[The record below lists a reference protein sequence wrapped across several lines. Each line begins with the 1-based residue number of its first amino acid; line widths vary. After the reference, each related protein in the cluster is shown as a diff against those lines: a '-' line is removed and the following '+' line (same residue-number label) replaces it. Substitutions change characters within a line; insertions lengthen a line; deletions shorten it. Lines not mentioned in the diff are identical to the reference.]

1 MSTSIVDEDIVLI
14 SNSYTDMTLDAKLL
28 NVVVPREF
36 VYLYTRDKI
45 IGGDGSQKILH
56 QFNLDFDRQVLAIQN
71 KKCKTRCSFFRE
83 VTKNIT
89 RQNEM
94 DLLLLLCQQT
104 VLGTVLQ
111 SVQSTLLK
119 HGICYLI
126 LDNKKATTVFINST
140 GLDDFSIKVK
150 KQMYLVDPCDPR
162 VIVNIFDICI
172 YLDSLKNSKDI
183 QANVTFHWR
192 V

>member
-1 MSTSIVDEDIVLI
+1 MSIVDEDIVLI
-14 SNSYTDMTLDAKLL
+14 SNSYTDMTLDAKMLDT
-28 NVVVPREF
+28 VVPREF

-45 IGGDGSQKILH
+45 IGGDSSQKILH

-111 SVQSTLLK
+111 SVQTTLLA
-119 HGICYLI
+119 HGIYYLI
-126 LDNKKATTVFINST
+126 LDNKKATTVLINCT
-140 GLDDFSIKVK
+140 GLDDFSVKVK
-150 KQMYLVDPCDPR
+150 KQMYLVDPRDPG

-192 V
+192 I